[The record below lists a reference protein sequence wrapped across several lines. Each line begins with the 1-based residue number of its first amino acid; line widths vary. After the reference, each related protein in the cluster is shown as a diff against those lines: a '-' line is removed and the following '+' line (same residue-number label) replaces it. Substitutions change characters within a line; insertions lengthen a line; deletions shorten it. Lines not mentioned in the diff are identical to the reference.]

1 MHRFIALAAAS
12 LVALGIGSEAD
23 ASQVLFSFIGPS
35 IISFVIDKS
44 PVPSFQTSD
53 GFTLQGIPDIVNGV
67 SSSITHLSFT
77 SSDPYSIGLD
87 GNILLEDHPLQFYN
101 NGNYNPT
108 FMVGQYSFN
117 GQGNE
122 DVYSL
127 AITDVAGAVPEPA
140 TWAMM
145 LVGFGGVGF
154 AMRRRSK
161 VRTTVS
167 YA

>member
-23 ASQVLFSFIGPS
+23 ASQVLFSFSGTS
-35 IISFVIDKS
+35 TISFVVDKS
-44 PVPSFQTSD
+44 PVPSYPTSD
-53 GFTLQGIPDIVNGV
+53 GFTLQSIPDIVNGV
-67 SSSITHLSFT
+67 SSNIYQLTFT

-87 GNILLEDHPLQFYN
+87 GYTLLEDYPIQFYN
-101 NGNYNPT
+101 NNNHNPI
-108 FMVGQYSFN
+108 FMVGKYSFN
-117 GQGNE
+117 GLGNE

-127 AITDVAGAVPEPA
+127 KITDVAGAVPEPA